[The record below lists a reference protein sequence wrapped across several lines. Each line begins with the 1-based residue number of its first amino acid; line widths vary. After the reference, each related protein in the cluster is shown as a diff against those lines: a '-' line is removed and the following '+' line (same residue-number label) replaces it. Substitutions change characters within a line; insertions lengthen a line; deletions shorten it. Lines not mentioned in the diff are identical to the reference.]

1 MTMERLSLEYGD
13 SELSLQ
19 IIRRDRKTLEINVQP
34 DMSVVVVAPFSV
46 SEKQILR
53 KVRQRAAWITKQIRF
68 FNQFHPRLTERK
80 YVSGET
86 HRYLGRQYR
95 LKVLNHDHD
104 EGIKS
109 VRMMGGYIEIR
120 SKEPDRSEMTKKLA
134 DAWFKER
141 AHLKF
146 AERLEFCLSRFPRS
160 DEYRPVAVTVRQMK
174 KRWGSMSQSRR
185 LILNRD
191 LIHAPVDA
199 IDYVITHELCHVEHD
214 HHGPAFIKLLER
226 IMPDWEFRKMKLE
239 KVLA

>member
-1 MTMERLSLEYGD
+1 MERLSLEYGN

-34 DMSVVVVAPFSV
+34 DLSVVVVAPISV
-46 SEKQILR
+46 SKGKILE
-53 KVRQRAAWITKQIRF
+53 KVRKRVPWITKQLHF
-68 FNQFHPRLTERK
+68 FNQFHPRTPERK

-95 LKVLNHDHD
+95 LKVLNRRL
-104 EGIKS
+104 EESIKA
-109 VRMMGGYIEIR
+109 VRMIGGYIEIR
-120 SKEPDRSEMTKKLA
+120 SKEPDRSEITKELT
-134 DAWFKER
+134 DAWFRER
-141 AHLKF
+141 AHVKF
-146 AERLEFCLSRFPRS
+146 AERLEICLRRFPRS
-160 DEYRPVAVTVRQMK
+160 DEYRPIAMAVRQMK

-185 LILNRD
+185 LILNRE

-199 IDYVITHELCHVEHD
+199 IDYVITHELCHVKHD

-226 IMPDWEFRKMKLE
+226 IMPDWEFRKMRLE